1 MSGRQGY
8 HEHGVAA
15 ARTHTQTPSSNTAMQ
30 FFVNNEGTMQ
40 APPMSIRQE
49 SRPTSQISYGNNA
62 RQSDMRQE
70 GSGLVPKYDD

>member
-40 APPMSIRQE
+40 APPMSIR
-49 SRPTSQISYGNNA
+49 
-62 RQSDMRQE
+62 
-70 GSGLVPKYDD
+70 